1 MVIMKKFNRRILVF
15 RSIQWRLVAILISI
29 PIILMTVVWVF
40 LNLQVERIF
49 YADFK
54 DSIERNY
61 SALSIDQ
68 NMSAKDLNDTL
79 SSNPIISGLIK
90 SLDKSFTIIR
100 KSDERIVYSS
110 DQNWSPKD
118 DLNFRTEIFKSEN
131 LLAVL
136 PVKGGLS
143 TGTKQAYTNSK
154 FGAFYDYVITQKLDD
169 GDYIL
174 FFKYERQKA
183 LIVLNKFD
191 NIILLGMFFSMFA
204 ALGIGYFL
212 SRTITRPILD
222 IMHKAEKISRGEFG
236 QVLAIKSDDEIGK
249 LSKTFNYMSTKLKE
263 TLTEISSEKNKV
275 ETILKNMTDGVV
287 AFDTHGSMI
296 HINAAARK
304 ILGNKAL
311 DLNFNNYLII
321 FEIEL
326 PEFSFGAVDEKRN
339 LNGVLFKVE
348 YGGKFLK
355 IQFAAFTDE
364 ENKIDGIVSVIQDI
378 TEEQKLD
385 NMRREFVAN
394 VSHELRTP
402 LTSVKSYTETLL
414 DGAFED
420 RDTTEHFLKVI
431 NDETD
436 RMARLVKDLLILSQ
450 HDSGLKLNFEDISL
464 ADLTAVS
471 MERLKREADTK
482 GQDLKLFIRQNMPI
496 VRGDRHRMDQLLVN
510 IIGNAI
516 KYTPEKGRIT
526 VSLYCERDK
535 ALISVEDN
543 GIGIPEQDMNRIF
556 ERFYRV
562 DKARSR
568 QMGGT
573 GLGLAI
579 AKEIAVLHGGNITA
593 KSKLGRG
600 TQILIELPIKKSE

>member
-1 MVIMKKFNRRILVF
+1 MVIMKKFNRRIIIF
-15 RSIQWRLVAILISI
+15 HSIQWRLVAILISI
-29 PIILMTVVWVF
+29 TFVLITVVWVF

-49 YADFK
+49 YTDFK
-54 DSIERNY
+54 ESIERNY

-68 NMSAKDLNDTL
+68 NTTEKQLEDTL
-79 SSNPIISGLIK
+79 KSNPIISGLIR

-100 KSDERIVYSS
+100 KSDEAIVYSS
-110 DQNWSPKD
+110 DQNKD
-118 DLNFRTEIFKSEN
+118 MAQFRTEIFKSEN

-143 TGTKQAYTNSK
+143 IGAKQTYTNSQ
-154 FGAFYDYVITQKLDD
+154 FGAFYAYVRTEKLSD

-174 FFKYERQKA
+174 FFKYDRQKA
-183 LIVLNKFD
+183 LDFINKFD
-191 NIILLGMFFSMFA
+191 NIILWGMLFSIFA
-204 ALGIGYFL
+204 ALGIGYIL
-212 SRTITRPILD
+212 SRTITRPISE

-236 QVLAIKSDDEIGK
+236 QVLEVKSDDEIGK
-249 LSKTFNYMSTKLKE
+249 LSRTFNFMSTKLKD
-263 TLTEISSEKNKV
+263 TLAVISSEKNKV

-287 AFDTHGSMI
+287 AFDTHGSVI

-311 DLNFNNYLII
+311 DLNFTNFLTL

-326 PEFSFGAVDEKRN
+326 PDFSFEETNEKRN
-339 LNGVLFKVE
+339 LNGSPFRVE
-348 YGGKFLK
+348 YGGKYLK

-364 ENKIDGIVSVIQDI
+364 ENKIEGIVTVIQDI

-414 DGAFED
+414 DGASED
-420 RDTTEHFLKVI
+420 QETTAHFLKVI
-431 NDETD
+431 NEETD

-450 HDSGLKLNFEDISL
+450 HDSGLKLNFEEISL
-464 ADLTAVS
+464 VDLTTAC
-471 MERLKREADTK
+471 MERLKREADLK
-482 GQDLKLFIRQNMPI
+482 GQDLKLIIRQNMPLI
-496 VRGDRHRMDQLLVN
+496 KGDRHRMDQLLVN

-516 KYTPEKGRIT
+516 KYTPEKGRISVT
-526 VSLYCERDK
+526 LFCERDK
-535 ALISVEDN
+535 AIISVEDN
-543 GIGIPEQDMNRIF
+543 GIGIPEQDVGRIF

-579 AKEIAVLHGGNITA
+579 AKEIAILHGGNISA

-600 TQILIELPIKKSE
+600 TQIIIELPIKKNQ